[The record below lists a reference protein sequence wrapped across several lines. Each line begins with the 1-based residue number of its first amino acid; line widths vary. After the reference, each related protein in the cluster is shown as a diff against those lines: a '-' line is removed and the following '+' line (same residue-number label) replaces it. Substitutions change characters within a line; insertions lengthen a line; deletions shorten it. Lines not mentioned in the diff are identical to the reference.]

1 VVVVDF
7 KSSRGAPTGPAVAGN
22 LQLALYQYAVDTGA
36 LDEAAGRPVA
46 SGGAELVQ
54 LGIDDESA
62 SAKVQPQPPHD
73 DDGPERTVLR
83 AGLAR
88 AADLVRAETFPAT
101 TGPHCRDCPFVAI
114 CPAKGAGSVTVQ

>member
-1 VVVVDF
+1 M
-7 KSSRGAPTGPAVAGN
+7 
-22 LQLALYQYAVDTGA
+22 
-36 LDEAAGRPVA
+36 A

-54 LGIDDESA
+54 LGIDDDSA
-62 SAKVQPQPPHD
+62 ERQGAGPAGPRPTTAPSA
-73 DDGPERTVLR
+73 RVLR

-101 TGPHCRDCPFVAI
+101 AGPHCRDCPFVAI